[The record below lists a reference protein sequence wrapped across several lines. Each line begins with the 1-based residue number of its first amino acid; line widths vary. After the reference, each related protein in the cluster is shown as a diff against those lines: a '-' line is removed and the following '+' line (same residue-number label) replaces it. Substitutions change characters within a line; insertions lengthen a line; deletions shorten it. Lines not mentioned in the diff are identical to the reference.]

1 MPDESIHKSVKNYV
15 NQYVHDVLNDFRD
28 KTPRFRYLFSRLIK
42 NVTAIVMDMA
52 EELRVSEFR
61 PMKFE
66 LEFSERGELPP
77 VALITED
84 GEIKISGF
92 VDRVDGWENNGRL
105 YLRVVDYKTG
115 RKSFDFTDILHG
127 IGLQMLIYLF
137 ALERSGEGYFHKPI
151 VPSGVLYIPAR
162 DVLVQGSRSMD
173 EKERL
178 KKVSY
183 ELRRKGVILDDEAVL
198 NAMEDSS
205 GGEIHY
211 LPVKLDL
218 SLIHILIKR

>member
-1 MPDESIHKSVKNYV
+1 
-15 NQYVHDVLNDFRD
+15 
-28 KTPRFRYLFSRLIK
+28 
-42 NVTAIVMDMA
+42 
-52 EELRVSEFR
+52 
-61 PMKFE
+61 
-66 LEFSERGELPP
+66 
-77 VALITED
+77 
-84 GEIKISGF
+84 
-92 VDRVDGWENNGRL
+92 
-105 YLRVVDYKTG
+105 
-115 RKSFDFTDILHG
+115 
-127 IGLQMLIYLF
+127 MLIYLF

-211 LPVKLDL
+211 LPVKLDKNGNIAGSALL
-218 SLIHILIKR
+218 SAEKLGRLGRYIDKLLMELAHEIYAGSTSLNPYRKGSYISCSHCDYADVCHFSENGKPRKFEKVSDNQFWELVGGEKD